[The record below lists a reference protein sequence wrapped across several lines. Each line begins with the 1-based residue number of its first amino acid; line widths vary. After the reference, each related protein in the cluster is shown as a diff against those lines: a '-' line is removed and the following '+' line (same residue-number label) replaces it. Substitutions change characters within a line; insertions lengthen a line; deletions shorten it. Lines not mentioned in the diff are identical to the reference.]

1 MQWRNKWSTLI
12 YLLVPVM
19 FMLILFAIQKA
30 SSGPH
35 GTFAFFFFRLASE
48 FVVPGPVV
56 NSKMEVC

>member
-35 GTFAFFFFRLASE
+35 GTFAFFFSAWHPNLLFL
-48 FVVPGPVV
+48 VLW
-56 NSKMEVC
+56 